1 MINEIM
7 YLKCTVRGRNP
18 IYSIIDNNKIIADV
32 FIRNRDIEKINISKN
47 YLSFQEI
54 EEIYKLISNYKKTL
68 NK

>member
-1 MINEIM
+1 M
-7 YLKCTVRGRNP
+7 YLKCIVRGRNP

>member
-1 MINEIM
+1 M
-7 YLKCTVRGRNP
+7 YLKCTVRWRNP
-18 IYSIIDNNKIIADV
+18 VYSIIDNNKIIADV

-54 EEIYKLISNYKKTL
+54 EEIYKLISTYKKTL